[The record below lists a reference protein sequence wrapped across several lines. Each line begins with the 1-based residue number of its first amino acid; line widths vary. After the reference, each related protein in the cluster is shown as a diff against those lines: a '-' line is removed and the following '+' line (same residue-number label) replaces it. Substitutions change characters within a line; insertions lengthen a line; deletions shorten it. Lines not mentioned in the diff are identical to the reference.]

1 MRFFVIVTL
10 ILALVGTASAA
21 DRTTVPD
28 NPNAYC
34 PLGEMPDGPQN
45 GDGLVVTTLRDATV
59 YYDLDE
65 FLAVLAGDFYFDD
78 FAWLGWGT
86 IAGELTYQFGPV
98 NGYSY
103 TASAVEGLYSIPG
116 AMSTNAPEDPLTLT
130 FDGLPVT
137 AVAGDFF
144 GTDFDGN
151 PVVTVITIT
160 LGDGTSVELT
170 YPTVFVGFTSVEPST
185 SMTISCGDGLWATYD
200 NFYVGQVVMV
210 PVEDW
215 SWGNIKAMYR

>member
-1 MRFFVIVTL
+1 MRFFVIATL

-21 DRTTVPD
+21 DRTTMPD

-34 PLGEMPDGPQN
+34 PVGDTPDGPQN

-59 YYDLDE
+59 YYNHDE
-65 FLAVLAGDFYFDD
+65 FVAVLAGDFFFDD

-86 IAGELTYQFGPV
+86 ISAPSYQFGPV

-103 TASAVEGLYSIPG
+103 TASAVENVFSIPG
-116 AMSTNAPEDPLTLT
+116 AMSTNAHGDPLTIV

-137 AVAGDFF
+137 AVGGDFYCS
-144 GTDFDGN
+144 DFDGN
-151 PVVTVITIT
+151 PVVAVITIT

-170 YPTVFVGFTSVEPST
+170 YPTVFVGFASVEPIT
-185 SMTISCGDGLWATYD
+185 SMTISCGEDVWATYD
-200 NFYVGQVVMV
+200 NFYVGQELVV
-210 PVEDW
+210 PVENQ